1 MIKLRTSKL
10 VINGL
15 HDRWMSRALM
25 KQRSIRPRRAKH
37 FATVQVHQCSALHCN
52 VLHAQKRRQ
61 STGATAQSVGGG
73 VGGGAGIVKVS
84 ASLDSIPGGNVI
96 LDEKCG

>member
-61 STGATAQSVGGG
+61 STGTTTAQS
-73 VGGGAGIVKVS
+73 GGGAGIVKVS

>member
-61 STGATAQSVGGG
+61 STGGTAQSGGD
-73 VGGGAGIVKVS
+73 GIVKVS

>member
-61 STGATAQSVGGG
+61 STGATLAHSGGG
-73 VGGGAGIVKVS
+73 GSAGIVKVS

>member
-1 MIKLRTSKL
+1 
-10 VINGL
+10 
-15 HDRWMSRALM
+15 M

-37 FATVQVHQCSALHCN
+37 FATVQVHQWLQCTPLHCN

-61 STGATAQSVGGG
+61 STGATTAQSGGG
-73 VGGGAGIVKVS
+73 GDGGAGIVKVS

>member
-61 STGATAQSVGGG
+61 STGATTAQSG
-73 VGGGAGIVKVS
+73 VSGGAGIVKVS

>member
-52 VLHAQKRRQ
+52 VLHAQKRPQ
-61 STGATAQSVGGG
+61 STGTTAQSGGG
-73 VGGGAGIVKVS
+73 SAGIVKVS

>member
-61 STGATAQSVGGG
+61 STGTTAQSGG
-73 VGGGAGIVKVS
+73 GGGAGIVKVS